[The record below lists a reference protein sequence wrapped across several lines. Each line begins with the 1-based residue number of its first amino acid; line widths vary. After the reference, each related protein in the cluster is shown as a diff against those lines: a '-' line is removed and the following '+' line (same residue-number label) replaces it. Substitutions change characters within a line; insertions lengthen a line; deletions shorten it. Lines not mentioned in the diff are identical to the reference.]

1 MALDIEWMTGY
12 SEVERGRSKRA
23 IRRLLGNRILR
34 VYESGNIV
42 PGAFT
47 PVLAKHSMSF
57 SLIDCLSVGVIEVV
71 ALYDAARSS
80 SVRMQMVVAI
90 RVAYVKTSWVGP
102 LRADEHSESLQ
113 SWAT

>member
-1 MALDIEWMTGY
+1 MFAPQRPAKP
-12 SEVERGRSKRA
+12 S
-23 IRRLLGNRILR
+23 RRLDDRIRELGNSRRADGASIR
-34 VYESGNIV
+34 EYCHIV
-42 PGAFT
+42 AGVFT

>member
-1 MALDIEWMTGY
+1 MLTESGF
-12 SEVERGRSKRA
+12 SVRNSRA
-23 IRRLLGNRILR
+23 TISSGKVNPEI
-34 VYESGNIV
+34 GNIV
-42 PGAFT
+42 SGAFT